1 MTLSATA
8 QHAVTDI
15 DLFSDEVLGN
25 PAQYHSQLRELATVV
40 HVPANDVWAI
50 TRYEQVRDAL
60 GDPST
65 FSSTKVAFND
75 TSNGYLQGT
84 SLASDPPQHVPLR
97 AALTENLNNRAMRK
111 LKDDIFAKGD
121 ALVREL
127 AAKGE
132 FDGMTELAEAFP
144 VSIVMDLIGLQGEIR
159 EKMLPWGEAAF
170 NMLGPLNER
179 ATSGLPLVGE
189 LVEWT
194 HHTVKAEDLLE
205 GSIGRALFAAA
216 ERGDIAYES
225 CGMIIHQYIAAGLDT
240 TITSIGNALELLA
253 AHPDQFQ
260 LLRSDL
266 SLVPSTF
273 MEVLRLRTPAP
284 VLGRGTTRD
293 VEIDGT
299 VIPAGSQVALLLD
312 AGNLD
317 PRHYENPETFDIRR
331 NPVDNLGFGY
341 GIHGCAGQALARLE
355 AQAVIKALATHVKS
369 YRVARTERRLNNFTH
384 PFSSIEITDV
394 VLADA

>member
-1 MTLSATA
+1 MTHATA
-8 QHAVTDI
+8 TAVPTTDL

-25 PAQYHSQLRELATVV
+25 PTTYHNQLREQGTVV
-40 HVPANDVWAI
+40 RVPANDVWAI
-50 TRYEQVRDAL
+50 TRYDQVRDAL
-60 GDPST
+60 GDPLT

-75 TSNGYLQGT
+75 TSNGYLRGT
-84 SLASDPPQHVPLR
+84 SLASDPPQHGPLR
-97 AALTENLNNRAMRK
+97 AALSENLNNRAMRK
-111 LKDDIFAKGD
+111 MKDDIFAKGD
-121 ALVREL
+121 VLVREL
-127 AAKGE
+127 AATGE

-144 VSIVMDLIGLQGEIR
+144 VSIVMDLIGIQGEIR

-194 HHTVKAEDLLE
+194 HHTVKADDLLE

-216 ERGDIAYES
+216 ERGDIPHEA

-240 TITSIGNALELLA
+240 TITSIGNALELFA
-253 AHPDQFQ
+253 AHPDQFE

-266 SLVPSTF
+266 SLVPAAF

-293 VEIDGT
+293 VEVDGT
-299 VIPAGSQVALLLD
+299 TIPAGAQVALLLD

-317 PRHYENPETFDIRR
+317 PRHYDNPEVFDIRR

-355 AQAVIKALATHVKS
+355 AQAVIKALATHVES
-369 YRVARTERRLNNFTH
+369 YTVARTERRLNNFTH

-394 VLADA
+394 VLA